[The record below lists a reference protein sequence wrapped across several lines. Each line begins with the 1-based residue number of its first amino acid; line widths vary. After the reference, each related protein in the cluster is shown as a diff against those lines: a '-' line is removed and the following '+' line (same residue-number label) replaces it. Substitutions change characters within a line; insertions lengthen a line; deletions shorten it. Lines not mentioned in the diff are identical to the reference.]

1 MPRRVCG
8 PFRALPRLAAMTD
21 MQGKVV
27 AITGA
32 NAGIGKETAVALA
45 EMGATVVMTARNA
58 TKGEA
63 ALADVRARSGSDR
76 VELMALDLADLAS
89 VRAFAANLLGAH
101 DRLDVLV
108 LNAGLML
115 RRRTETTDGFETT
128 FGVNHLG
135 HFELTNLL
143 LDRVQ
148 ASAPARIVVVASHAH
163 KAVRRGLDFDDLQS
177 TRRYRSFDVYG
188 RSKLANVYFTRELA
202 RRLAGTGV
210 TVNAVHPG
218 YVASSFARDGDM
230 YLEPVVRLGAKL
242 FAISPEAGAR
252 TSVYLASSPEVE
264 GITGEYFV
272 KCRPAAVSKAAQDD
286 IAARRLW
293 DASESLLAGV
303 TD

>member
-1 MPRRVCG
+1 MADG
-8 PFRALPRLAAMTD
+8 HGED
-21 MQGKVV
+21 MHGKVV

-45 EMGATVVMTARNA
+45 RLGATVVMTARDPGR
-58 TKGEA
+58 GEA
-63 ALADVRARSGSDR
+63 ALADVRARSGSDA

-89 VRAFAANLLGAH
+89 VRAFAAGLLARH

-115 RRRTETTDGFETT
+115 RRRTETADGFETT

-135 HFELTNLL
+135 HFELANLL
-143 LDRVQ
+143 LDRLQ
-148 ASAPARIVVVASHAH
+148 ASAPARIVVVASDAH
-163 KAVRRGLDFDDLQS
+163 KTARHGLDFDDLQS
-177 TRRYRSFDVYG
+177 TRRYRSFDVYS

-202 RRLAGTGV
+202 RRLTGTGV

-218 YVASSFARDGDM
+218 YVASNFARDGDM

-264 GITGEYFV
+264 GISGEYFA
-272 KCRPAAVSKAAQDD
+272 KCRPARVSKTAQDD

-293 DASESLLAGV
+293 DASESLLAAV
-303 TD
+303 AD

>member
-1 MPRRVCG
+1 
-8 PFRALPRLAAMTD
+8 MTD
-21 MQGKVV
+21 EHRGDMTGKVV

-32 NAGIGKETAVALA
+32 NAGIGKETAAALA
-45 EMGATVVMTARNA
+45 RMGATVVMTSRDAAR
-58 TKGEA
+58 GEA
-63 ALADVRARSGSDR
+63 ALAEVRERSGSDT
-76 VELMALDLADLAS
+76 VELVALDLADLSS
-89 VRAFAANLLGAH
+89 VRACAAQLLARH

-135 HFELTNLL
+135 HFELTRLV

-163 KAVRRGLDFDDLQS
+163 KTARRGLDFDDLQS
-177 TRRYRSFDVYG
+177 TRRYRSFRAYSH
-188 RSKLANVYFTRELA
+188 SKLANVYFTRELA
-202 RRLAGTGV
+202 RRLSGTGV

-218 YVASSFARDGDM
+218 YVASRFGRDGDM
-230 YLEPVVRLGAKL
+230 PFESIAKVGSRLL
-242 FAISPEAGAR
+242 AISPEEGAR
-252 TSVYLASSPEVE
+252 TSVYLASSPEVD

-272 KCRPAAVSKAAQDD
+272 KCRPAPVSKAAQDD

-293 DASESLLAGV
+293 DTSESLLAAV
-303 TD
+303 SD

>member
-1 MPRRVCG
+1 
-8 PFRALPRLAAMTD
+8 MTD
-21 MQGKVV
+21 MHGKVV
-27 AITGA
+27 AISGA

-45 EMGATVVMTARNA
+45 GMGATVVMTARNPA
-58 TKGEA
+58 KGEA

-89 VRAFAANLLGAH
+89 VRAFATGLLAAQ

-115 RRRTETTDGFETT
+115 RRRSQTTDGFETT

-135 HFELTNLL
+135 HFELTSLL
-143 LDRVQ
+143 LDRLR

-163 KAVRRGLDFDDLQS
+163 KTARKGLDFDDLQS
-177 TRRYRSFDVYG
+177 TGRYRSFDVYS

-230 YLEPVVRLGAKL
+230 YLESVVKLGAKL

-264 GITGEYFV
+264 GVTGEYFV
-272 KCRPAAVSKAAQDD
+272 KCRPAPVSKAAQDD